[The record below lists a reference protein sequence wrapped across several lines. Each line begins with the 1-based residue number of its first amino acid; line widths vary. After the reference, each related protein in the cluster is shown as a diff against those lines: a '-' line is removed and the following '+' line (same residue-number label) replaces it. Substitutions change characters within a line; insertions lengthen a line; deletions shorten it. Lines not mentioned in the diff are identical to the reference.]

1 MAIFNRFVSISV
13 LFAPQVLC
21 NFASVAH
28 AQSQMLPSITVEGK
42 AAPVLEPARAD
53 VAGFGNAPVR
63 ALAQSVSVLSKDVL
77 NETALTSLSQL
88 TRLDASLS
96 DAYNT
101 TGYNQSLSV
110 RGFLLDNVYN
120 FRRDGLPVL
129 NIGPLALENKS
140 QIEVL
145 KGVSGML
152 SGVSAPGGLVNATTQ
167 RATNQLAH
175 GAQLS
180 LGERGSL
187 GASTY
192 LGGRIAEGVN
202 ARIDASVN
210 SLRPEIDYAKGQKHF
225 LGAAF
230 DARFGATKISL
241 DLETQTF
248 KQPSV
253 PGASPL
259 DTNGDGIGDAL
270 PAAQSRRN
278 LNAQPWSQPFE
289 TQSTLAALKLAHAVT
304 AAWTVNAAAQTQRV
318 RTNDRIA
325 FPDGCSNDATYVYP
339 GFCGNGDYDLYD
351 FRSEN
356 ERRTLNVYDLHARG
370 THDFAGSKAT
380 LTLGAQQRDFKQ
392 RTQAQAYNYAGSGN
406 LFSPQVSQVD
416 AAPDATIAGTN
427 LTERATELYANAHFN
442 FNNGLNAFAGVRNA
456 RIERASIR
464 TDGSEPFGVKQ
475 SVVTPWLGVSFAV
488 NKSLNVY
495 ASWGQGAE
503 SEVVPNR
510 PAQYTNYGAA
520 LPTLR
525 STQFEFGAKWQAAP
539 RLLFTAA
546 AFEIEKPFGDDL
558 AAGEGVFTRVAGAKA
573 ARHRGL
579 EFAAIGKIAPQVSVQ
594 ASVALLDAQ
603 YTKALNESLIGKRV
617 TNVPRVAGSVF
628 VDYQF
633 ANVKGLAIN
642 ALMSAQGNKAVSADN
657 ALKIGGGAQ
666 LDLGARYIYVGSG
679 QRVTWRLNVE
689 NATNREAWREAPT
702 QPWGGIYL
710 LPSPARAVRASVAV
724 DW

>member
-1 MAIFNRFVSISV
+1 MAFFKRLLSISAV
-13 LFAPQVLC
+13 IAPQVLGS
-21 NFASVAH
+21 FAAVAY
-28 AQSQMLPSITVEGK
+28 AQTQNLPTITVEGK
-42 AAPVLEPARAD
+42 AAPVLEPERAE
-53 VAGFGNAPVR
+53 VAGFGNVPVR

-101 TGYNQSLSV
+101 AGYNQSLSV

-167 RATNQLAH
+167 RGTNTLAH
-175 GAQLS
+175 GAQLGA
-180 LGERGSL
+180 GERGSV

-202 ARIDASVN
+202 ARIDASAN
-210 SLRPEIDYAKGQKHF
+210 TLRPEIDNAKGQKQF
-225 LGAAF
+225 VGASI
-230 DARFGATKISL
+230 DARFGATKVSL
-241 DLETQTF
+241 DLEAQRF

-259 DTNGDGIGDAL
+259 DTNGDGVGDAL

-289 TQSTLAALKLAHAVT
+289 TQSALAALKLSQSINER
-304 AAWTVNAAAQTQRV
+304 WTLNAAAQTQRV

-325 FPDGCSNDATYVYP
+325 FPDGCSNAATYVYP

-351 FRSEN
+351 FRSDN
-356 ERRTLNVYDLHARG
+356 ERRTLNVIDVHTRG
-370 THDFAGSKAT
+370 TLDFATTKAT
-380 LTLGAQQRDFKQ
+380 LTLGAQRRNFTQ
-392 RTQAQAYNYAGSGN
+392 RTQPQAYNYAGSGN
-406 LFSPQVSQVD
+406 LFAPQVVPTN

-442 FNNGLNAFAGVRNA
+442 FNNGLHAFAGVRNA
-456 RIERASIR
+456 RIERASTR
-464 TDGSEPFGVKQ
+464 TDGSEPFDVKQ
-475 SVVTPWLGVSFAV
+475 SVVTPWLGASFV
-488 NKSLNVY
+488 IDKSLNMY

-510 PAQYTNYGAA
+510 PAQYVNYGAA
-520 LPTLR
+520 LPTLK
-525 STQFEFGAKWQAAP
+525 STQMEIGAKWQAAP
-539 RLLFTAA
+539 RLLLTAA
-546 AFEIEKPFGDDL
+546 AFEIEKPYADDL
-558 AAGEGVFTRVAGAKA
+558 AAGEGTFTRIAGAKA

-579 EFAAIGKIAPQVSVQ
+579 EFAAIGKITPQISVQ

-603 YTKALNESLIGKRV
+603 YTKAINESLIGKRV
-617 TNVPRVAGSVF
+617 TNVPRVASSLF

-633 ANVKGLAIN
+633 ASLKGLALN
-642 ALMSAQGNKAVSADN
+642 ALISAQGKKAVSGDN
-657 ALKIGGGAQ
+657 ALQISGGGQ
-666 LDLGARYIYVGSG
+666 LDLGARYIYSGSG
-679 QRVTWRLNVE
+679 QRVTWRVNVE
-689 NATNREAWREAPT
+689 NVTNREAWREAPT

-710 LPSPARAVRASVAV
+710 LPTPARTVRASVAV

>member
-1 MAIFNRFVSISV
+1 MAFYKKLLTFVAFS
-13 LFAPQVLC
+13 APQVLC

-28 AQSQMLPSITVEGK
+28 AQSQTLPSITVEGK
-42 AAPVLEPARAD
+42 AAPVLEPERAD
-53 VAGFGNAPVR
+53 VAGFGNVPVR
-63 ALAQSVSVLSKDVL
+63 ALAQSVAVLSKDVL
-77 NETALTSLSQL
+77 NETALSSLSQL

-140 QIEVL
+140 QIEIL

-180 LGERGSL
+180 AGERGSV
-187 GASTY
+187 GAYTY
-192 LGGRIAEGVN
+192 LSGHIADGLS

-210 SLRPEIDYAKGQKHF
+210 SLRPEIDNAKGQKHF
-225 LGAAF
+225 VGAAF

-241 DLETQTF
+241 DLETHRF

-259 DTNGDGIGDAL
+259 DTDGDGLGDAL

-278 LNAQPWSQPFE
+278 LNAQLWTQPFE
-289 TQSTLAALKLAHAVT
+289 TQSTLAALKLSHAVN
-304 AAWTVNAAAQTQRV
+304 AAWTLNAAAQTQRV

-325 FPDGCSNDATYVYP
+325 FPDGCSNDAAYVYP
-339 GFCGNGDYDLYD
+339 GFCKNGDYDLYD
-351 FRSEN
+351 FRSDN
-356 ERRTLNVYDLHARG
+356 ERRTLNVFDLHARG
-370 THDFAGSKAT
+370 SHDVAGARAT
-380 LTLGAQQRDFKQ
+380 LRLGAQQRDFKQ

-406 LFSPQVSQVD
+406 LFASQVSQVD
-416 AAPDATIAGTN
+416 AAPQATIAGTN
-427 LTERATELYANAHFN
+427 LNERATELYANAHFD

-464 TDGSEPFGVKQ
+464 TDGSEPFEVKQ
-475 SVVTPWLGVSFAV
+475 SVATPWLGASFAM

-510 PAQYTNYGAA
+510 PGQYTNYGAA
-520 LPTLR
+520 LPTLK
-525 STQFEFGAKWQAAP
+525 STQMEIGLKWQAAP

-546 AFEIEKPFGDDL
+546 TFEIEKPYGDDL

-579 EFAAIGKIAPQVSVQ
+579 ELAAIGKIAPQVSLQ

-633 ANVKGLAIN
+633 ANLKGLAIN
-642 ALMSAQGNKAVSADN
+642 ALVSAQGKKAVSADN
-657 ALKIGGGAQ
+657 AVQIGGGQ
-666 LDLGARYIYVGSG
+666 LDLGARYIYAGSG
-679 QRVTWRLNVE
+679 QRVTWRLNIE
-689 NATNREAWREAPT
+689 NVTNREAWREAPT

-710 LPSPARAVRASVAV
+710 LPTPARALRASVAV

>member
-1 MAIFNRFVSISV
+1 MAFFKRFPLISV

-21 NFASVAH
+21 SFVSVAH
-28 AQSQMLPSITVEGK
+28 AQTQSLPPITVEGK
-42 AAPVLEPARAD
+42 AAPVLEPERAE
-53 VAGFGNAPVR
+53 VAGFGNVPVR
-63 ALAQSVSVLSKDVL
+63 ALAQSVSVFSKDVL
-77 NETALTSLSQL
+77 NETARTSLSQL

-110 RGFLLDNVYN
+110 RGFLLDNAYN

-140 QIEVL
+140 QIEIL

-152 SGVSAPGGLVNATTQ
+152 SGVSAPGGLVNAITQ
-167 RATNQLAH
+167 RATNAPLH

-180 LGERGSL
+180 AGERGSV
-187 GASTY
+187 GAYTY
-192 LGGRIAEGVN
+192 LGGRIADGVN
-202 ARIDASVN
+202 ARIDASAN
-210 SLRPEIDYAKGQKHF
+210 TLRPEIDNAKGQKQF
-225 LGAAF
+225 VGASL
-230 DARFGATKISL
+230 DARFGATKISF
-241 DLETQTF
+241 DVEAQRF

-259 DTNGDGIGDAL
+259 DTNGDGVGDAL

-278 LNAQPWSQPFE
+278 LNAQLWTQPFE
-289 TQSTLAALKLAHAVT
+289 TQSTLAALKISQAVNT
-304 AAWTVNAAAQTQRV
+304 AWTLNTAAQTQRV

-339 GFCGNGDYDLYD
+339 GFCGNGDYDIYD
-351 FRSEN
+351 FRSDN
-356 ERRTLNVYDLHARG
+356 ERRTLNVFDIHTRGALDLVG
-370 THDFAGSKAT
+370 TKAT
-380 LTLGAQQRDFKQ
+380 LMLGAQRRNFSQ

-406 LFSPQVSQVD
+406 LFAPQGSPTD
-416 AAPDATIAGTN
+416 AAPDSTIAGTN
-427 LTERATELYANAHFN
+427 LTERTTELYANVHFN
-442 FNNGLNAFAGVRNA
+442 FNSGLNAFAGLRNT

-464 TDGSEPFGVKQ
+464 TDGGEPFAVKQ
-475 SVVTPWLGVSFAV
+475 SVVTPWLGASFAIHQ
-488 NKSLNVY
+488 SLNIY

-510 PAQYTNYGAA
+510 PAQYVNYGAA
-520 LPTLR
+520 LPTLK
-525 STQFEFGAKWQAAP
+525 STQMEIGAKWQAAP
-539 RLLFTAA
+539 RLLLTAA
-546 AFEIEKPFGDDL
+546 AFEIEKPYGDDL
-558 AAGEGVFTRVAGAKA
+558 AAGEGTFTRVAGAKA

-603 YTKALNESLIGKRV
+603 YTNAINESLIGKRV
-617 TNVPRVAGSVF
+617 TNVPRVAGSLF

-633 ANVKGLAIN
+633 ADIKGLAIN
-642 ALMSAQGNKAVSADN
+642 ALVSAQGKKAVSADN
-657 ALKIGGGAQ
+657 VLHIGGGAQ
-666 LDLGARYIYVGSG
+666 LDLGARYVYAGSG
-679 QRVTWRLNVE
+679 QRVTWRINIE
-689 NATNREAWREAPT
+689 NSTNREAWREAPT

-710 LPSPARAVRASVAV
+710 LPTPARAVRASVAV